1 MVKPIAMGIF
11 FVGFF
16 AFFIGFLPWALS
28 LLVESEFCRLSPTD
42 FCSEAGV
49 ERLAASSAELR
60 EGFAAT
66 LESWRQLVTSM
77 RG

>member
-1 MVKPIAMGIF
+1 MITTLKVAAF